1 MGLLW
6 RHLDCLGAY
15 FPHVGTIWGRLG
27 AYLARLVAFLASP
40 GAILRRLGAISD
52 NLGAYLARFF
62 AELPRLGAILERFGA
77 VSGRLGGILGRLGA
91 SWARLGRR
99 KNMIFS
105 LVFQCFCVPRPHWHN
120 LASASVLKA
129 SWARLG
135 SILGASWGHLGPSWS
150 RLEASCG
157 RLGPSCERL
166 GAVLASQKPPKI
178 APRPLQDASQ
188 DELQHRSNIDLNLEA
203 FASPK

>member
-1 MGLLW
+1 MI
-6 RHLDCLGAY
+6 
-15 FPHVGTIWGRLG
+15 FPWFFQCFCVPKPHWHNLASASVLKASWARLG
-27 AYLARLVAFLASP
+27 S
-40 GAILRRLGAISD
+40 I
-52 NLGAYLARFF
+52 
-62 AELPRLGAILERFGA
+62 
-77 VSGRLGGILGRLGA
+77 LGA
-91 SWARLGRR
+91 SWARLGRLGGVLGAFWGVLGAAWKHLGASWERFGASWARLGKR
-99 KNMIFS
+99 KNMICPWF
-105 LVFQCFCVPRPHWHN
+105 FQCFCVPKPHWHN

-150 RLEASCG
+150 RLGASCG

-203 FASPK
+203 FASQK